1 MSCSRSIRNR
11 GLWKVP
17 HVSNCYLIQGAI
29 MNNPNTR
36 PSYAKMNGLA
46 SDASFSANMRLRD
59 VEMFVTN
66 RFDFGH
72 FRS

>member
-1 MSCSRSIRNR
+1 MSRSHSIQNR

-17 HVSNCYLIQGAI
+17 HISNCYLIQGAI
-29 MNNPNTR
+29 MSNPNTR
-36 PSYAKMNGLA
+36 PSYVQMNGLD
-46 SDASFSANMRLRD
+46 SDASFTANMRLKD

-72 FRS
+72 FR

>member
-1 MSCSRSIRNR
+1 MSRSHSVQNR

-29 MNNPNTR
+29 MSNANTR
-36 PSYAKMNGLA
+36 PSYVQMNGLD
-46 SDASFSANMRLRD
+46 SDDSFTANMRLKD

-72 FRS
+72 FR

>member
-1 MSCSRSIRNR
+1 M
-11 GLWKVP
+11 P
-17 HVSNCYLIQGAI
+17 HVSSCYLIQGAI
-29 MNNPNTR
+29 MSNPNTK
-36 PSYAKMNGLA
+36 PSYAEMNGLD

-72 FRS
+72 FG